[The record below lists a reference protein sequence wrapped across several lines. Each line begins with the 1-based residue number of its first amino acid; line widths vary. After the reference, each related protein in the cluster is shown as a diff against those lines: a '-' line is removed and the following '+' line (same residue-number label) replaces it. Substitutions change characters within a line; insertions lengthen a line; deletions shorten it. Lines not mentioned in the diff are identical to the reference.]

1 MSDHKPYSGQ
11 IDSAAHRI
19 YHGSVDL
26 HLETCGIE
34 RRLWEEP
41 SARDIIASYLPQI
54 REAIARQ
61 ERALKIIEDTLTT
74 VEEQQDAAKEI
85 HHAA

>member
-1 MSDHKPYSGQ
+1 MSHKPYSGR
-11 IDSAAHRI
+11 IDDAAHRL

-41 SARDIIASYLPQI
+41 AARDIIASHLPNI
-54 REAIARQ
+54 RESIRRQ
-61 ERALKIIEDTLTT
+61 VEALKIIEDALTT
-74 VEEQQDAAKEI
+74 VEEEQRDAA
-85 HHAA
+85 